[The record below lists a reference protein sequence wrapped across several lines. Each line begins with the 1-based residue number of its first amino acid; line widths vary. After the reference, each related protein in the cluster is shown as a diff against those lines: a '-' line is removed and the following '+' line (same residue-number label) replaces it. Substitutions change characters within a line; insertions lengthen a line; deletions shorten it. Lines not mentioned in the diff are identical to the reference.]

1 MRFRETKK
9 KTFSTLMMNYKSF
22 ETERLSLV
30 PTSLEDAPLFLALL
44 NMPKWL
50 EFIGDRNV
58 HTIPEAQ
65 AYIATRVLPQ
75 LERLGYGNYTVI
87 RKADNEKLGCCG
99 LYDREGLDGV
109 DIGFSFLGKFE
120 GNGYAYEAATCLKDA
135 AFNTFKIPKLGAITM
150 ESNIAS
156 RRLLEKLGLSFTKNI
171 QLENEELM
179 YYELIRASEADKV

>member
-1 MRFRETKK
+1 MMTL
-9 KTFSTLMMNYKSF
+9 KTF
-22 ETERLSLV
+22 ETERLLLI
-30 PTSLEDAPLFLALL
+30 PTTVDDAPLFLELL

-58 HTIPEAQ
+58 HNLIEAQ
-65 AYIATRVLPQ
+65 TYIKTKVLPQ
-75 LERLGYGNYTVI
+75 YERLSYGNYTVI

-120 GNGYAYEAATCLKDA
+120 GNGYAYEAATCLKNA
-135 AFNTFKIPKLGAITM
+135 AFNTFKIPNLGAITM

-156 RRLLEKLGLSFTKNI
+156 RKLLEKVGLSFTKNI
-171 QLENEELM
+171 QLESEELM
-179 YYELIRASEADKV
+179 YYELENKGL